1 MALLFEPNSLYV
13 LLLDLDSACLFEW
26 QLYLASTTTTGQTFH
41 ITNDSGPVAWEY
53 KSEVANMSTCGRV
66 VVALQVGAIG
76 PLLHAALAARL
87 RLVPLTIYSVRY
99 RESLCCRVW
108 VQEAFYALDDEGY
121 LNIAK
126 TAKEVE
132 QEGRQLAILNKSRGT
147 KSVVRSSSF
156 VG

>member
-1 MALLFEPNSLYV
+1 
-13 LLLDLDSACLFEW
+13 
-26 QLYLASTTTTGQTFH
+26 
-41 ITNDSGPVAWEY
+41 
-53 KSEVANMSTCGRV
+53 MSTCGRV
-66 VVALQVGAIG
+66 VVALQAGAIG
-76 PLLHAALAARL
+76 PLLHAALAAIL

-108 VQEAFYALDDEGY
+108 VQEALYALDDEGY